1 MVLSDTNYQSGD
13 SMNEIFHNN
22 FYELREC
29 INNTDDSYFLPALKC
44 IEVTKNAILAGNK
57 VMLCGNGGSAS
68 TASHITN
75 DFIGHMNNWTR
86 RGYPAISLT
95 ADISVLTALTND
107 YGYDEVFKKQVG
119 ALGKSG
125 DILWTLSTSGNSKNI
140 IAAVEQAKIMGITA
154 VAFTG
159 KSGGKLRAIA
169 DLWVPVNTDTPM
181 LAEALHLFYFHSI
194 AESIEAIVS
203 PINNK

>member
-1 MVLSDTNYQSGD
+1 
-13 SMNEIFHNN
+13 MNKIFRNN
-22 FYELREC
+22 FHELQEC
-29 INNTDDSYFLPALKC
+29 INNTDDDYFLPALEC
-44 IEVTKNAILAGNK
+44 IEVTKNVILAGNK

-86 RGYPAISLT
+86 FGYPAISLT

-107 YGYDEVFKKQVG
+107 YGYDEVFKKQVV

-125 DILWTLSTSGNSKNI
+125 DILWALSTSGNSKNI
-140 IAAVEQAKIMGITA
+140 ILAVEQAKAMGITA

-159 KSGGKLRAIA
+159 KNGGKLKNIA
-169 DLWVPVNTDTPM
+169 DIWVPVNTDTPM
-181 LAEALHLFYFHSI
+181 LAEALHLFYFHNI
-194 AESIEAIVS
+194 AESIEAIIS
-203 PINNK
+203 PLDNK